1 MARTKANGQ
10 IRRISVDMIGDDAVD
25 LEILEAS
32 LGIPHNFRGKSDRD
46 HAVAKIAFA
55 ALYRALEEYRQQ
67 FGVKHPKY
75 EDFAAWLGVQQES
88 AENEAHEDN
97 PPAIADHPTS
107 TAVIGSVVDED
118 AEDAA

>member
-10 IRRISVDMIGDDAVD
+10 IRRISVDMVGDDAVD

-55 ALYRALEEYRQQ
+55 ALYRSLEAYRQQ

-75 EDFAAWLGVQQES
+75 EDFAAWLGVQPES
-88 AENEAHEDN
+88 AEDEVEDRT
-97 PPAIADHPTS
+97 PATVDHPAS
-107 TAVIGSVVDED
+107 TAVIGGVVDED